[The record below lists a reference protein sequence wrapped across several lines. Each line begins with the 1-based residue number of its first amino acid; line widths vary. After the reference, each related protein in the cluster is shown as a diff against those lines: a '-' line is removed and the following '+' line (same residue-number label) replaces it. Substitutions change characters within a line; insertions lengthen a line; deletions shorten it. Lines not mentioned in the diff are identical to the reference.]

1 MARTTPGMFVTRHAE
16 GLLYLATAFVT
27 AVVTAISLQLWK
39 ANLGVPFIYGGDAAA
54 VGAHFKT
61 VLQEGWYEHQPRLGA
76 PAGQFYNDFPTADNL
91 HLIAAKIIGLF
102 TSEWAVAMNVYFLIG
117 FVLTSLSA
125 VWFLRVCGVSRLL
138 TLALAVAFAI
148 APYHFFRG
156 EAHLWLASY
165 YGVPLVLGL
174 LVLLFQRK
182 PLWARGRSKNPVL
195 AWLWSPAMRTA
206 VWVALLATSSSYY
219 AIFFLVLLAFTGIV
233 VLIRDRSWG
242 AFFGAVTA
250 GILTVV
256 VMLANMLPD
265 MMFSWEHGANPG
277 GLQRSRAE
285 TEVYALKLTQLILPW
300 PGHRIGVLHQLRASY
315 DSAYGP
321 GEQPA
326 LGAIAAA
333 GFLAAF
339 VVICLVL
346 VTRLRGSSPRT
357 SQSLSLV
364 SALSSLVLVAF
375 LFSTVGGISTVI
387 SFLTS
392 SLRGW
397 NRMSIVIALLS
408 LAIVGLLLDLALRH
422 LASRFSWKTG
432 LRRGVAVVACVAVI
446 GVAFVDQTPGD
457 AAANYS
463 RDAQRF
469 ADDNAYFGS
478 IEDSLPA
485 QAMVLMLPYIPF
497 PENSAP
503 NGALASDQLI
513 PYLHTSELRWSNGGI
528 KGRPAADW
536 PGQLSNYPEND
547 VALLGAAAGAS
558 GVLVER
564 AALADHGA
572 SLETALTN
580 ATGTQPLVSPTGE
593 YAFYDIRDVAGDSPD
608 AAIKAL
614 LTDPVTPYGSP
625 GFSDILDPAT
635 KQPAWGS
642 LLNQTSFTL
651 ANPTEAA
658 TSVTL
663 SFDVSATDGLSSATI
678 TLPGQAAQTIQ
689 PVDGVASFS
698 STFDVAPGHSLVSV
712 TALDGAG
719 QPLPKFLLT
728 NVSVVQTPVADFLS
742 EKASK

>member
-1 MARTTPGMFVTRHAE
+1 MARTTPSPFVTRHAE
-16 GLLYLATAFVT
+16 GLLYLATALLT
-27 AVVTAISLQLWK
+27 AMITVISLQLWK
-39 ANLGVPFIYGGDAAA
+39 ANLGVPFAYGGDAAA

-91 HLIAAKIIGLF
+91 HLIAAKLIGLF

-125 VWFLRVCGVSRLL
+125 VWFLRVCGISRLL
-138 TLALAVAFAI
+138 TLALAVTFAI

-174 LVLLFQRK
+174 LVLIFQRK
-182 PLWARGRSKNPVL
+182 PLWSRGPSQNPVL
-195 AWLWSPAMRTA
+195 AWLWSPALRTA
-206 VWVALLATSSSYY
+206 VWIALLATSSSYY

-242 AFFGAVTA
+242 AFLGAVSA

-265 MMFSWEHGANPG
+265 LIFSWENGTNPG

-300 PGHRIGVLHQLRASY
+300 PGHRIGVLKQLRASY
-315 DSAYGP
+315 DAVYGP

-326 LGAIAAA
+326 LGAIAAV

-346 VTRLRGSSPRT
+346 VTRWRGSSPQTTR
-357 SQSLSLV
+357 SLSLV
-364 SALSSLVLVAF
+364 TALSSLVLVAF
-375 LFSTVGGISTVI
+375 VFSTVGGISTVI

-408 LAIVGLLLDLALRH
+408 LAIVGLLLDLAMRY
-422 LASRFSWKTG
+422 LASRFSWKST
-432 LRRGVAVVACVAVI
+432 LWRGVAVVACVAIVS
-446 GVAFVDQTPGD
+446 VAFVDQTPAD
-457 AAANYS
+457 AAATYS

-469 ADDNAYFGS
+469 ADDNAYFGA
-478 IEDSLPA
+478 IEEGLPA
-485 QAMVLMLPYIPF
+485 KAMVLMLPYIPF

-536 PGQLSNYPEND
+536 PGQLANYPQND
-547 VALLGAAAGAS
+547 VALLGAVAGAS
-558 GVLVER
+558 GVLIDR
-564 AALADHGA
+564 AALADRGA
-572 SLETALTN
+572 SLEAALTS
-580 ATGTQPLVSPTGE
+580 ATGTPPLVSPTGE
-593 YAFYDIRDVAGDSPD
+593 YAFYDVRALTEGKDEPAIR
-608 AAIKAL
+608 AL
-614 LTDPVTPYGSP
+614 LTNPVTPYGSP
-625 GFSDILDPAT
+625 GFVDVLDPS
-635 KQPAWGS
+635 KKPAWGS
-642 LLNQTSFTL
+642 LINQNSFTL
-651 ANPTEAA
+651 ANPTESPI
-658 TSVTL
+658 SVTL
-663 SFDVSATDGLSSATI
+663 SFDVSATDGLSSTTI

-698 STFDVAPGHSLVSV
+698 STFEVAPGHSLVSV

-728 NVSVVQTPVADFLS
+728 NVSVIQKPVADFLS
-742 EKASK
+742 EKAPR